1 MSGTWTCCAS
11 WPTAT
16 SASDLSPGARSSPGL
31 IRRLVSTTFPQVIA
45 RMATYLS
52 IMVG

>member
-16 SASDLSPGARSSPGL
+16 SASDLSPGL
-31 IRRLVSTTFPQVIA
+31 VRRPVSTTFSQVIA
-45 RMATYLS
+45 WLTTFLS